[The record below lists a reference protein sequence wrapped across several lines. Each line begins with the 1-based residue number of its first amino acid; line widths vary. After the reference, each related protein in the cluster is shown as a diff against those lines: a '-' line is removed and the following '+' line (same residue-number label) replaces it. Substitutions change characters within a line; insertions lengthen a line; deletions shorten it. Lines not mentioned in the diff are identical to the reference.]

1 MKINIYYG
9 GRGMIDDPTITVI
22 NRMTSVL
29 EELRVNVERFNLY
42 EMKHNIMTLP
52 QTLKDADAIILATT
66 VEWFG
71 IGGYMLSFLDACWL
85 YGDKSKISGTYMF
98 PIVMSKAYGEREAML
113 ELTNAWEI
121 LGGKACNGLCAYV
134 EDTTEFGMNTNY
146 MELIEKK
153 AEETYRAVSQKF
165 SMFPSSNKAIKQ
177 NIVSETINLT
187 PQETE
192 QLSKYAANDNYV
204 KKQKEDIEQLAGMF
218 KSMLEEEEKGGD
230 DHYINVFKEH
240 YVPQDNFSA
249 TYLLKIENKEDSLI
263 IVIKEKSL
271 NVYFGQIES
280 ADVIGKLG
288 IDVLDSIV
296 EGRMTFQRAFMSGE
310 MTGKGNFKTL
320 RMLDEN
326 FVFT

>member
-134 EDTTEFGMNTNY
+134 EDTTDFCMNSNY

-165 SMFPSSNKAIKQ
+165 AMFPSSNKAIKQ

-230 DHYINVFKEH
+230 EFYINTFKEH

-249 TYLLKIENKEDSLI
+249 TYLLKIENKEDALI

-271 NVYFGQIES
+271 NCYFGQIEN